1 MISTEIKTPTVAVS
15 WGELIDKITI
25 LEIKKQRLKSMEAVE
40 NVCREL
46 ATLESV
52 AQSAFVCRPELASLS
67 KNLRSLNETLWDI
80 EDKIRAKEASRSF
93 DQGFIDLARSV
104 YIKNDERGRIKRQIN
119 ILLNSELIEEKE
131 YNSYSIEPASFGFTR
146 D

>member
-25 LEIKKQRLKSMEAVE
+25 LEIKKQRLRSAEAVE

-46 ATLESV
+46 AKLESV
-52 AQSAFVCRPELASLS
+52 AQSALVFRPTLASLWE
-67 KNLRSLNETLWDI
+67 NLKSLNEALWDI
-80 EDKIRAKEASRSF
+80 EDKIRAKESSRSF

-131 YNSYSIEPASFGFTR
+131 YSSYSTEPASFNFTR
-146 D
+146 G